1 MHTTLED
8 HQAISDLM
16 TGWMYRD
23 LAQWDQ
29 LAGLFHPDGTIEVTW
44 FEGPATD
51 FIEGSQRMGQSDLR
65 TKHFVGQPIIR
76 FNGSRAIVE
85 TNAMII
91 GENVALDI
99 GCVAHNRFYDL
110 VEKRD
115 GQWKIVRRQ
124 SIYDG
129 AYFTFPYG
137 VVEIDRDSVRRAP
150 REYAALAWLLDQ
162 SGFPVQR
169 VFATKG
175 SELEQKMKQ
184 QGEAWL
190 AS

>member
-85 TNAMII
+85 FRFKPDAASKVQPQTLLAVRIFTPDAWAKAVARKGPAI
-91 GENVALDI
+91 GIKLAERGNDVYVVALA
-99 GCVAHNRFYDL
+99 GGNPYKTGTAAADL
-110 VEKRD
+110 FDKMMLAV
-115 GQWKIVRRQ
+115 
-124 SIYDG
+124 
-129 AYFTFPYG
+129 FNT
-137 VVEIDRDSVRRAP
+137 AP
-150 REYAALAWLLDQ
+150 RLT
-162 SGFPVQR
+162 PR
-169 VFATKG
+169 
-175 SELEQKMKQ
+175 
-184 QGEAWL
+184 
-190 AS
+190 